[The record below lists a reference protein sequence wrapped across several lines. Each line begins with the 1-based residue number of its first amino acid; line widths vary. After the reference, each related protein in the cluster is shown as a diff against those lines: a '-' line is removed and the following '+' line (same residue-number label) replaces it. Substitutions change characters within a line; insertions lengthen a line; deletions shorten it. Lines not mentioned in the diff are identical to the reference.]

1 MGCGFVRN
9 PFFPQE
15 KTKEI
20 LKVKVD
26 MICGLSALIKI
37 RIEKGRRQKNEDS
50 EKLPSPFVM
59 VQGIG

>member
-1 MGCGFVRN
+1 
-9 PFFPQE
+9 
-15 KTKEI
+15 
-20 LKVKVD
+20 